1 MNVEDLLYQIDEIV
15 DDAKTLPFLGG
26 KVVVDG
32 KRVKEIVEDILCNLP
47 EELKQARAIVADR
60 NNIISKA
67 KREAETIVMKAEEQA
82 NLMVAR
88 DEIVRKAQA
97 TASEVL
103 SQAQAKSKDMR
114 AAAGEYVDSLMK
126 ETDESIAQSIARLK
140 EARAQAIANLNED
153 FDLSLGELSE
163 NLTIV
168 RKTRQSLRNPKQH
181 NVDEVQ
187 RRGIDVAVDED

>member
-1 MNVEDLLYQIDEIV
+1 MNVEELLYQIDEIV
-15 DDAKTLPFLGG
+15 DDAKAFLFTGG

-32 KRVKEIVEDILCNLP
+32 KQIKEIVEDILCNLP

-60 NNIISKA
+60 NNILSKA
-67 KREAETIVMKAEEQA
+67 KREAESIVLKANEQA

-97 TASEVL
+97 TSSEIL

-126 ETDESIAQSIARLK
+126 ETDDTIAQSIARMK
-140 EARAQAIANLNED
+140 ETRAQIIANLNED
-153 FDLSLGELSE
+153 FDLTLGELSE
-163 NLTIV
+163 NLTVI

-187 RRGIDVAVDED
+187 RKNIDVGVSEE